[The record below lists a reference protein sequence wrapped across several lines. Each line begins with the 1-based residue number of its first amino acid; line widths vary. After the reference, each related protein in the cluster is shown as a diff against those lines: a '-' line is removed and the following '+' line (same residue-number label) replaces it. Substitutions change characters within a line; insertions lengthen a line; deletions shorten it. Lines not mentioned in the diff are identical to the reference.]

1 MLSELGKDSFS
12 FDSETEPET
21 ERKLGSSEGRIKL
34 ILGSM
39 FLEMQKC

>member
-12 FDSETEPET
+12 FDSETELET

-34 ILGSM
+34 ISGSM
-39 FLEMQKC
+39 FLEMQ